1 MHYLNVAKVGS
12 TDVCLLNDKS
22 TLHSSLESVN
32 DVQEVLFFARELS
45 LKGRDLPEDVVHR
58 CDILRN
64 SEGTHGNVASFL
76 GLIVE
81 EHVQP
86 LPFSAAKIFEEYAEG
101 ELMLQSCV
109 LLFT

>member
-1 MHYLNVAKVGS
+1 M
-12 TDVCLLNDKS
+12 
-22 TLHSSLESVN
+22 
-32 DVQEVLFFARELS
+32 
-45 LKGRDLPEDVVHR
+45 
-58 CDILRN
+58 RN

-86 LPFSAAKIFEEYAEG
+86 LPFFAAKIFEEYAEG

-109 LLFT
+109 LLYGDSLITKAC